1 MINKLLIANR
11 GEIALRILRA
21 ARELEIP
28 TVAAYSEADKDLMH
42 VKMADESI
50 CIGPADSAQSY
61 LNIPAIISAME
72 LSGADGVH
80 PGYGFLSENPDFA
93 EKIEKSGF
101 DFVGPPASVIKM
113 MGNKISAKEFAL
125 KAGLPI
131 VPGSTGPIDEEPHK
145 KAEELGYPIIIKAA
159 AGGGGRGMR
168 IVHSKDEL
176 EDAIELTQQE
186 SSIAFGDSTVYM
198 EKFLKNPRH
207 IEIQVLADRHGN
219 FLHLGD
225 RDCSL
230 QRRHQKVIEEAPAIG
245 IKDEKRQEIYD
256 QCIEACKQMNY
267 VSAGTFEFLYE
278 NDNFYFIE
286 MNTRIQ
292 VEHPVTESVT
302 GLDLVKLQLGIARDE
317 ELKVKQEDVVL
328 DGHAIECRINAE
340 HPETFIPSPG
350 KIVEYHAP
358 GGIGVRMDS
367 HLYKDYVDTPHYDSL
382 IAKVICRANDRED
395 ARARLLRALDE
406 MYILGIDTNLEMH
419 RKLVTDPNFI
429 KGGVSINYLENL
441 NKEDSKDVE

>member
-21 ARELEIP
+21 AKELKIP

-93 EKIEKSGF
+93 EKVEKSGF
-101 DFVGPPASVIKM
+101 DFVGPPASVIRM

-131 VPGSTGPIDEEPHK
+131 VPGSSGPIDQDTHK
-145 KAEELGYPIIIKAA
+145 KAEEIGYPVIIKAA
-159 AGGGGRGMR
+159 SGGGGRGMR
-168 IVHSKDEL
+168 IVYSANEL
-176 EDAIELTQQE
+176 DDAIELTQQE
-186 SSIAFGDSTVYM
+186 SAVAFGDSTVYL
-198 EKFLKNPRH
+198 EKFLESPRH
-207 IEIQVLADRHGN
+207 IEVQVLADRHGN
-219 FLHLGD
+219 VLHLGD
-225 RDCSL
+225 RDCSM
-230 QRRHQKVIEEAPAIG
+230 QRRHQKVIEEAPAFG
-245 IKDEKRQEIYD
+245 IPEDERKDIFNK
-256 QCIEACKQMNY
+256 CISACKELNY

-278 NDNFYFIE
+278 DGNFYFIE

-302 GLDLVKLQLGIARDE
+302 GLDLVKLQLRIARGE
-317 ELKVKQEDVVL
+317 ELKIKQDDVVIQ
-328 DGHAIECRINAE
+328 GHAIECRINAE
-340 HPETFIPSPG
+340 NSDTFMPSPG
-350 KIVEYHAP
+350 KVIDYHAP
-358 GGIGVRMDS
+358 GGIGVRIDS
-367 HLYKDYVDTPHYDSL
+367 HLYNDYVVPPHYDSL

-395 ARARLLRALDE
+395 ARARLERALEE
-406 MYILGIDTNLEMH
+406 MYVSGIDTNLDMH
-419 RKLVTDPNFI
+419 RKLIKDPNFI
-429 KGGVSINYLENL
+429 EGGVDINYLENKF
-441 NKEDSKDVE
+441 KEEKHV

>member
-21 ARELEIP
+21 AKELKIP

-50 CIGPADSAQSY
+50 CIGPADSALSY

-93 EKIEKSGF
+93 EKVEKSGLG
-101 DFVGPPASVIKM
+101 FVGPSASVIRM
-113 MGNKISAKEFAL
+113 MGNKVSAKEFAL
-125 KAGLPI
+125 DAGLPI
-131 VPGSTGPIDEEPHK
+131 VPGSTGPIEEDMYK

-159 AGGGGRGMR
+159 SGGGGRGMR
-168 IVHSKDEL
+168 IVNSKEEL
-176 EDAIELTQQE
+176 ESSIELTQQE
-186 SSIAFGDSTVYM
+186 SAIAFGDSTVYM
-198 EKFLKNPRH
+198 EKFLENPRH
-207 IEIQVLADRHGN
+207 IEVQVLADKHGN
-219 FLHLGD
+219 VLHLGD

-230 QRRHQKVIEEAPAIG
+230 QRRHQKVIEEAPAMNVN
-245 IKDEKRQEIYD
+245 EVKRQEIFD
-256 QCIEACKQMNY
+256 KCIEACKKLNY

-278 NDNFYFIE
+278 NENFYFIE

-302 GLDLVKLQLGIARDE
+302 GLDLVKLQLRIARDE
-317 ELKVKQEDVVL
+317 ELKVKQEDIVMK
-328 DGHAIECRINAE
+328 GHAIECRINAE
-340 HPETFIPSPG
+340 NSETFIPSPG
-350 KIVEYHAP
+350 KIIEYHAP

-367 HLYKDYVDTPHYDSL
+367 HLYKDYVVPPYYDSL

-395 ARARLLRALDE
+395 ARARLVRALEE
-406 MYILGIDTNLEMH
+406 MYVLGIDTNLDLH
-419 RKLVTDPNFI
+419 RKLVNDPNFI
-429 KGGVSINYLENL
+429 KGGISINYLENI
-441 NKEDSKDVE
+441 NKDKG

>member
-21 ARELEIP
+21 AKELKIP

-50 CIGPADSAQSY
+50 CIGPADSSLSY

-93 EKIEKSGF
+93 EKVEKSGF
-101 DFVGPPASVIKM
+101 DFVGPSASVIRM
-113 MGNKISAKEFAL
+113 MGNKVSAKEFAL
-125 KAGLPI
+125 DAGLPI
-131 VPGSTGPIDEEPHK
+131 VPGSTGPIEEDTYK
-145 KAEELGYPIIIKAA
+145 KAEDLGYPIIIKAA
-159 AGGGGRGMR
+159 SGGGGRGMR
-168 IVHSKDEL
+168 IVNSKEDL
-176 EDAIELTQQE
+176 ESSIELTQQE
-186 SSIAFGDSTVYM
+186 SAIAFGDSTVYM
-198 EKFLKNPRH
+198 EKFLENPRH
-207 IEIQVLADRHGN
+207 IEVQVLADKHGN
-219 FLHLGD
+219 VLHLGD

-230 QRRHQKVIEEAPAIG
+230 QRRHQKVIEEAPAIN
-245 IKDEKRQEIYD
+245 INEDKRQEIYSK
-256 QCIEACKQMNY
+256 CIEACKKLNY

-302 GLDLVKLQLGIARDE
+302 GLDLVKLQLRIAREE
-317 ELKVKQEDVVL
+317 ELKVKQEDIVMK
-328 DGHAIECRINAE
+328 GHAIECRINAE
-340 HPETFIPSPG
+340 NSETFIPSPG
-350 KIVEYHAP
+350 KIIEYHAP

-367 HLYKDYVDTPHYDSL
+367 HLYKDYVVPPYYDSL

-395 ARARLLRALDE
+395 ARARLERALDE
-406 MYILGIDTNLEMH
+406 MYVLGIDTNLDLH
-419 RKLVTDPNFI
+419 RKLVNDPNFI
-429 KGGVSINYLENL
+429 KGGMSINYLENI
-441 NKEDSKDVE
+441 NKEKG

>member
-21 ARELEIP
+21 AKELKIP

-50 CIGPADSAQSY
+50 CIGPADSSLSY

-93 EKIEKSGF
+93 EKVEKSGF
-101 DFVGPPASVIKM
+101 DFVGPSASVIRM
-113 MGNKISAKEFAL
+113 MGNKVSAKEFAL
-125 KAGLPI
+125 DAGLPI
-131 VPGSTGPIDEEPHK
+131 VPGSTGPIEDDTYK
-145 KAEELGYPIIIKAA
+145 KAEDLGYPIIIKAA
-159 AGGGGRGMR
+159 SGGGGRGMR
-168 IVHSKDEL
+168 IVNSKEEL
-176 EDAIELTQQE
+176 ESSIELTQQE
-186 SSIAFGDSTVYM
+186 SAIAFGDSTVYM
-198 EKFLKNPRH
+198 EKFLENPRH
-207 IEIQVLADRHGN
+207 IEVQVLADKHGN
-219 FLHLGD
+219 VLHLGD
-225 RDCSL
+225 RDCSM
-230 QRRHQKVIEEAPAIG
+230 QRRHQKVIEEAPAIN
-245 IKDEKRQEIYD
+245 INEDKRQEIYSK
-256 QCIEACKQMNY
+256 CIEACKKLNY

-302 GLDLVKLQLGIARDE
+302 GLDLVKLQLRIAREE
-317 ELKVKQEDVVL
+317 ELKVKQEDIAMK
-328 DGHAIECRINAE
+328 GHAIECRINAE
-340 HPETFIPSPG
+340 NSETFIPSPG
-350 KIVEYHAP
+350 KIIEYHAP

-367 HLYKDYVDTPHYDSL
+367 HLYKDYVVPPYYDSL

-395 ARARLLRALDE
+395 ARARLERALDE
-406 MYILGIDTNLEMH
+406 MYVLGIDTNLDLH
-419 RKLVTDPNFI
+419 RKLVNDPNFI
-429 KGGVSINYLENL
+429 KGGISINYLENI
-441 NKEDSKDVE
+441 NKDKG

>member
-1 MINKLLIANR
+1 MISKLLIANR

-21 ARELEIP
+21 AKELKIP

-50 CIGPADSAQSY
+50 CIGPADSSLSY

-80 PGYGFLSENPDFA
+80 PGYGFLSENADFA
-93 EKIEKSGF
+93 EKVEKSGF
-101 DFVGPPASVIKM
+101 DFVGPSASVIRM
-113 MGNKISAKEFAL
+113 MGNKVSAKEFAL
-125 KAGLPI
+125 DAGLPI
-131 VPGSTGPIDEEPHK
+131 VPGSTGPIEEDTYK

-159 AGGGGRGMR
+159 SGGGGRGMR
-168 IVHSKDEL
+168 IVNSKEEL
-176 EDAIELTQQE
+176 ESSIELTQQE
-186 SSIAFGDSTVYM
+186 SAIAFGDSTVYM
-198 EKFLKNPRH
+198 EKFLENPRH
-207 IEIQVLADRHGN
+207 IEVQVLADKHGN
-219 FLHLGD
+219 VLHLGD

-230 QRRHQKVIEEAPAIG
+230 QRRHQKVIEEAPAIN
-245 IKDEKRQEIYD
+245 INEDKRQEIYSK
-256 QCIEACKQMNY
+256 CIEACKKLNY

-302 GLDLVKLQLGIARDE
+302 GLDLVKLQLRIAREE
-317 ELKVKQEDVVL
+317 ELKVKQEDIVMK
-328 DGHAIECRINAE
+328 GHAIECRINAE
-340 HPETFIPSPG
+340 NSETFIPSPG
-350 KIVEYHAP
+350 KIIEYHAP

-367 HLYKDYVDTPHYDSL
+367 HLYKDYVVPPYYDSL

-395 ARARLLRALDE
+395 ARARLERALDE
-406 MYILGIDTNLEMH
+406 MYVLGIDTNLDLH
-419 RKLVTDPNFI
+419 RKLVNDPNFI
-429 KGGVSINYLENL
+429 KGGISINYLEKI
-441 NKEDSKDVE
+441 NKDEG

>member
-21 ARELEIP
+21 AKELKIP
-28 TVAAYSEADKDLMH
+28 TVAAYSAADKDLMH

-50 CIGPADSAQSY
+50 CIGPADSSQSY

-93 EKIEKSGF
+93 EKVEKSGF
-101 DFVGPPASVIKM
+101 DFVGPPASVIRM
-113 MGNKISAKEFAL
+113 MGNKVSAKDFAL

-131 VPGSTGPIDEEPHK
+131 VPGSTGPIEEDTHK
-145 KAEELGYPIIIKAA
+145 KAEEIGYPIIIKAA
-159 AGGGGRGMR
+159 SGGGGRGMR
-168 IVHSKDEL
+168 VVNSKEDL
-176 EDAIELTQQE
+176 ESSIELTQQE
-186 SSIAFGDSTVYM
+186 SVAAFGDSTVYM
-198 EKFLKNPRH
+198 EKFLENPRH
-207 IEIQVLADRHGN
+207 IEVQVLADRMGN
-219 FLHLGD
+219 VLHLGD

-245 IKDEKRQEIYD
+245 IDEKSRQEIYAK
-256 QCIEACKQMNY
+256 CIDACKKMNY
-267 VSAGTFEFLYE
+267 ESAGTFEFLYE
-278 NDNFYFIE
+278 NNNFYFIE

-302 GLDLVKLQLGIARDE
+302 GLDLVKLQLRIARDE
-317 ELKVKQEDVVL
+317 VLTVQQEDIVMK
-328 DGHAIECRINAE
+328 GHAIECRINAE
-340 HPETFIPSPG
+340 NSETFIPSPG
-350 KIVEYHAP
+350 KILEYHAP

-367 HLYKDYVDTPHYDSL
+367 HLYKDYVVPPHYDSL

-395 ARARLLRALDE
+395 ARARLERALEE
-406 MYILGIDTNLEMH
+406 MYILGIDTNLDMH
-419 RKLVTDPNFI
+419 RKLVNDPNFI
-429 KGGVSINYLENL
+429 KGGVSINYLENI
-441 NKEDSKDVE
+441 NKDKE

>member
-21 ARELEIP
+21 AKELKIP
-28 TVAAYSEADKDLMH
+28 TVAAYSEVDKDLMH

-50 CIGPADSAQSY
+50 CIGPADSSLSY

-93 EKIEKSGF
+93 EKVEKSGLG
-101 DFVGPPASVIKM
+101 FVGPSASVIRM
-113 MGNKISAKEFAL
+113 MGNKVSAKEFAL
-125 KAGLPI
+125 DAGLPI
-131 VPGSTGPIDEEPHK
+131 VPGSTGPIEEDMYK

-159 AGGGGRGMR
+159 SGGGGRGMR
-168 IVHSKDEL
+168 IVNSKEEL
-176 EDAIELTQQE
+176 ESSIELTQQE
-186 SSIAFGDSTVYM
+186 SAIAFGDSTVYM
-198 EKFLKNPRH
+198 EKFLENPRH
-207 IEIQVLADRHGN
+207 IEVQVLADKHGN
-219 FLHLGD
+219 VLHLGD

-230 QRRHQKVIEEAPAIG
+230 QRRHQKVIEEAPAMNVN
-245 IKDEKRQEIYD
+245 EVKRQEIFD
-256 QCIEACKQMNY
+256 KCIEACKKLNY

-278 NDNFYFIE
+278 NENFYFIE

-302 GLDLVKLQLGIARDE
+302 GLDLVKLQLRIARDE
-317 ELKVKQEDVVL
+317 ELKVKQEEIVMK
-328 DGHAIECRINAE
+328 GHAIECRINAE
-340 HPETFIPSPG
+340 NSETFIPSPG
-350 KIVEYHAP
+350 KIIEYHAP

-367 HLYKDYVDTPHYDSL
+367 HLYKDYVVPPYYDSL

-395 ARARLLRALDE
+395 ARARLVRALEE
-406 MYILGIDTNLEMH
+406 MYVLGIDTNLDLH
-419 RKLVTDPNFI
+419 RKLVNDPNFI
-429 KGGVSINYLENL
+429 KGGISINYLENI
-441 NKEDSKDVE
+441 NKDKG

>member
-21 ARELEIP
+21 AKELKIP

-50 CIGPADSAQSY
+50 CIGPADSSLSY

-93 EKIEKSGF
+93 EKVEKSGF
-101 DFVGPPASVIKM
+101 DFVGPSASVIRM
-113 MGNKISAKEFAL
+113 MGNKVSAKEFAL
-125 KAGLPI
+125 DAGLPI
-131 VPGSTGPIDEEPHK
+131 VPGSTGPIEEDTYK
-145 KAEELGYPIIIKAA
+145 KAEDLGYPIIIKAA
-159 AGGGGRGMR
+159 SGGGGRGMR
-168 IVHSKDEL
+168 IVNSKEEL
-176 EDAIELTQQE
+176 ESSIELTQQE
-186 SSIAFGDSTVYM
+186 SAIAFGDSTVYM
-198 EKFLKNPRH
+198 EKFLENPRH
-207 IEIQVLADRHGN
+207 IEVQVLADKHGN
-219 FLHLGD
+219 VLHLGD

-230 QRRHQKVIEEAPAIG
+230 QRRHQKVIEEAPAIN
-245 IKDEKRQEIYD
+245 INEDKRQEIYSK
-256 QCIEACKQMNY
+256 CIEACKKLNY

-302 GLDLVKLQLGIARDE
+302 GLDLVKLQLRIAREE
-317 ELKVKQEDVVL
+317 ELKVKQEDIVMK
-328 DGHAIECRINAE
+328 GHAIECRINAE
-340 HPETFIPSPG
+340 NSETFIPSPG
-350 KIVEYHAP
+350 KIIEYHAP

-367 HLYKDYVDTPHYDSL
+367 HLYKDYVVPPYYDSL

-395 ARARLLRALDE
+395 ARARLERALDE
-406 MYILGIDTNLEMH
+406 MYVLGIDTNLDLH
-419 RKLVTDPNFI
+419 RKLVNDPNFI
-429 KGGVSINYLENL
+429 KGGISINYLENI
-441 NKEDSKDVE
+441 NKDKG